1 MGQRRPAHQP
11 RVLRGPRSG
20 VLAGDN
26 AGLYPRR
33 QRVRGSLSSALTAKT
48 SLEERA
54 LAEPTGVLRRAPPQ
68 GGAAG
73 RPPAGCGSD
82 HRPCRGRQRL
92 PGSAGACRCSGHAL
106 SPPRRQ
112 SWSGRDRT
120 AAPRGRTCGPRL
132 TRPKGTATAGP
143 RPPAEEGAGGRSG
156 KEGGDQ
162 KESQARHRHKHRSR
176 YGQRQR
182 PADTHG
188 HASRHGGPHGA
199 ASPALPPP
207 RRGATVLRR
216 PRHWEPRPLSA
227 PSGGRAR
234 LRRAGARPG
243 SSRRRPASCRP
254 TVRPLRKPCRAETRP
269 HPTPGP
275 RGPCPGIRARPA
287 PGRPGKA
294 FPDVAERRAAG
305 ARAGSWGAPREMGT
319 PTPAGGAVLAAGDI
333 RGQLR
338 GNQEWAAGTRGA
350 PSPGAGR
357 PRNSR
362 PHEARK
368 FPP

>member
-143 RPPAEEGAGGRSG
+143 RPPAEEGAGG
-156 KEGGDQ
+156 
-162 KESQARHRHKHRSR
+162 
-176 YGQRQR
+176 
-182 PADTHG
+182 
-188 HASRHGGPHGA
+188 GA
-199 ASPALPPP
+199 
-207 RRGATVLRR
+207 G
-216 PRHWEPRPLSA
+216 
-227 PSGGRAR
+227 
-234 LRRAGARPG
+234 RRAGT
-243 SSRRRPASCRP
+243 RRSPRPAIGTSTVPATGSVSAPQTHTDTHRGTEVP
-254 TVRPLRKPCRAETRP
+254 TGKPAAGRAGASLRARGAAAPGQPSGPSRLHAAGRQSSGVPGTGS
-269 HPTPGP
+269 PGP
-275 RGPCPGIRARPA
+275 SPPRLGGARGSAEPVPGPGAAGGGPRPA
-287 PGRPGKA
+287 APPC
-294 FPDVAERRAAG
+294 
-305 ARAGSWGAPREMGT
+305 AR
-319 PTPAGGAVLAAGDI
+319 
-333 RGQLR
+333 
-338 GNQEWAAGTRGA
+338 
-350 PSPGAGR
+350 
-357 PRNSR
+357 
-362 PHEARK
+362 
-368 FPP
+368 